1 MDEISFKTAESVE
14 DIFSLNTRERVILNV
29 GGMRF
34 ETFWNTINKFPETR
48 LGRLQYLI
56 GVDKLRSYCD
66 AYDYEKNE
74 FFFDR
79 DWSMF
84 NSILN
89 YYRIEE
95 LHVGDEICPN
105 MLDRELDY
113 WDIQNPN
120 IDKCCKYKLETKRE
134 NIEYETKKENE
145 ILHDLTKEDVF
156 SCCPVINKKIW
167 NLVNNPESSILARV
181 FLILFILI

>member
-1 MDEISFKTAESVE
+1 MDEISFETMETYDTKIDDS
-14 DIFSLNTRERVILNV
+14 FSNYNREKVILNV

-95 LHVGDEICPN
+95 LHVGDEICPV
-105 MLDRELDY
+105 MLDHELAY
-113 WDIQNPN
+113 WHIKNPK
-120 IDKCCKYKLETKRE
+120 IDLCCRDKLDTKRE
-134 NIEYETKKENE
+134 NIEDATKKEE
-145 ILHDLTKEDVF
+145 KILHDLTKEVVF

-167 NLVNNPESSILARV
+167 NFVNNPESSIPARV
-181 FLILFILI
+181 NFI